1 MNKKQKN
8 AMKVYA
14 AVSSFAFEII
24 ITVGISFAI
33 GYFLDMLLNTVFVF
47 KIIFIVIGVFAGIK
61 NLIDRVTKLEDQDD
75 EKW

>member
-1 MNKKQKN
+1 MNEKQKN

-24 ITVGISFAI
+24 FTVGISFAI

-61 NLIDRVTKLEDQDD
+61 NLIDRVTKLEDQEN
-75 EKW
+75 EK